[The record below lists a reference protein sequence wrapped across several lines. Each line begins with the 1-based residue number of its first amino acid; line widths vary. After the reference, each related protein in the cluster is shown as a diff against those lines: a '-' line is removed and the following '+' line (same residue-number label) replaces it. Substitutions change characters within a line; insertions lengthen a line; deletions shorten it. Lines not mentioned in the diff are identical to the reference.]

1 MNDNEDLTDKQKN
14 DELLNR
20 QEIINDKAK
29 LAETKTSRNL
39 YSTKQE
45 SNLIDNQLSNCRVQP
60 YPFTFISAVKQKLA
74 FAVQSENDNIN
85 NKLQKYLMVNEVGKM
100 DFTKP
105 LKIVKSLPK
114 TSDYS
119 NPSRESTVQRK
130 NLSPIQS
137 IQQEEIILNKESN
150 KISKSS
156 DRVSKKLD
164 FLLSQE
170 LLNEDINLKTPDVPF
185 QLFSRKKL
193 EHIRDNSREKENRT
207 KRIKKD
213 DLNLSRESDSLV
225 EETKRVK
232 HSKHV
237 SRRDVKDLI
246 FNSSVKN
253 DRHSTNLMK
262 NSDPVKKSKTT
273 NFGLSNKKDE
283 KKARSSSLQS
293 AKLSRDKSL
302 EARGK
307 TTRSESTSDRN
318 YKLHDYITIREGSR
332 LSNTDFQNQ
341 NSNGLLQ
348 NDDQQKYRNLLDS
361 KQFKHQLTSKE
372 LYKKNLEKKKLS
384 TNKLHHRPS
393 GISVHESRS
402 DDNELITKSDSIYTE
417 LSSQQ
422 IENKDEKITSTSNQN
437 LTSIDEFNSIN
448 GFKKVDTTQ
457 SSDEIFLDP
466 RKISFRE
473 HGEHGNSPQ
482 DDFCNLVT
490 PDLNLVYRP
499 KRKKD
504 LRCKSFSNDD
514 SIQGTIKQ
522 KPHSSNEKQD
532 NVPLLHPTALHM
544 QFQAELHLFDS
555 YNESIRQVMDVENS
569 LYNVKQNQERKKLQ
583 MQRLMHDTNDSSPIT
598 EKANEINN
606 DHLMLKDDITPE
618 ENKTSVQVAEVQTQT
633 ANDIATQTETLFTRD
648 NNQPQLLHHEII
660 HAPEYSSNP
669 PKISLKTI
677 EFDDFNQFED
687 ISQPSKIRTMS
698 EISLHETTSS
708 IKTET
713 GTEINIST
721 RDVTCSFNK
730 DIDLEMEQLIKDE
743 KQMYDKIEMLF
754 KSREKTLHDRT
765 RKLVKLEEQKRAL
778 RDTGQDSRI
787 SSVKKKQRALL
798 LKLQQEKDEMN
809 RLKELHKLASQ
820 ERKLM
825 LQKQRNMF
833 NPQMS
838 TKNFLTKLK
847 RSADCQSPR
856 RLSGPMKGYNIRS
869 NSSISS
875 LIDSDKSQI
884 DRSQLDE
891 KLNISDVSVNDK
903 INEKSF
909 PDLETLTSSK
919 IVDSKNNKYQKYFE
933 ESSNSSHLEIS
944 SSQKCHQMR
953 TRKFE
958 EKMPKSD
965 LLCLKSYQLDLGSKL
980 RMCQNSNNNVAVNK
994 PVDNSPAIKSESNTL
1009 GDSSK
1014 KSKLRD
1020 KGDIIMDDDNHEVV
1034 KGLKKM
1040 DKPMIL
1046 ERDSLKK
1053 SLYNQDSKA
1062 NSKRKNTKT
1071 LKSKSST
1078 NILAENISK
1087 SMLNLHS
1094 SNDIVKHKRSKF
1106 EKELI
1111 PLEDKYPQP
1120 ILEEISLN
1128 DSQNSFQAL
1137 VKHSRVVKEKNNKL
1151 LRDIASERKAAENIS
1166 AQQMIENSLID
1177 CDSSNINIKDGDL
1190 QNLGNISTRS
1200 QVSTF
1205 TISRHSSGDSEKS
1218 YSRSVVIR
1226 SQQDHHFKT
1235 SKKLEQVLHA
1245 REAALNSRRNCVED
1259 WIAWHAK
1266 LKAEENRVARME
1278 EAALKLVTATAN
1290 AFSCNDTTISSD
1302 TSDVEGRV
1310 ELLAEKLAE
1319 RRMEMVK
1326 LKKEAR
1332 KQAKQRLKALEANL
1346 LNQITKYDTTIN
1358 EMRKKLEQK
1367 RHSMK
1372 ESDKLAIEAKSIAD
1386 LKVPEIPIK
1395 RIEEIYRKNDLLRSC
1410 LETGSIGNNLINK
1423 SNSNHNDQS
1432 TSLHVSESDDQI
1444 NHSIKRVLEKNRSS
1458 TSTTN
1463 SSKKVTK
1470 STNSNDNEMDGK
1482 ELSAPMMSSDS
1493 TERKSVS
1500 FDSNEISPK
1509 SNTSTSIYSQR
1520 TNNTL
1525 SDKKLLKHSLHQ
1537 ETSENNGSIFSSKIN
1552 LLNLNNNNL
1561 SEDINTLEND
1571 LKTLSE
1577 LVSRFSKKS
1586 EDKSQPISNQP
1597 DNELST
1603 LKDITENIS
1612 KSEVAQDETNDKSKE
1627 PEDVSDVL
1635 TIKSPTSNIQTAV
1648 ESISDEASTI
1658 LPSKSVESK
1667 LSTEIDFEAKSK
1679 EILNVVE
1686 KSIISEHSKFSGN
1699 NFEIT
1704 GAALEQSMLNLH
1716 KDNEALSSDFNSLE
1730 GDIKSISEIISK
1742 MTSSKNLSIAFDNVS
1757 SSDTSHDS
1765 YSPQSFHVPNLD
1777 LKKLD
1782 QNSQTTTEI
1791 IDSSVN
1797 DSIKSQDGKLSE
1809 QEFDYTTE
1817 TVEEVSDKITEYD
1830 ENIDE
1835 EFENSNVNSNKFIE
1849 DVEDDKIM
1857 TDTENNYNKD
1867 TKNEISTSMHSKSNE
1882 LSQPLQN
1889 NSREEEQDDD
1899 EGSKEFNDDGTIS
1912 NSFKVVSRDIDS
1924 HQLSQSNETFEHEHE
1939 EKNVTD
1945 SYYQKDLTN
1954 DTNTE
1959 ESLFIPTGEST
1970 NIHELQSQLKKT
1982 TTDSM
1987 QENDKSHG
1995 DELGDILDI
2004 IERDQNPEPFESV
2017 DILSKINSNDGKE
2030 NNSFYNNE
2038 FNMTTDYEPVL
2049 QKITESLQSLEK
2061 NIENRTRDKEL
2072 GKVDCVEEKDLNFSE
2087 ELEKIDSKVKLNEYL
2102 DEALDLLNEDSE
2114 EPSRKQLDKNNDQF
2128 IMPEK
2133 LQSDKFNKI
2142 VSHTTQIRDPEYED
2156 ISEESLEVSE
2166 ILDKSETFKSKPQ
2179 KSNKMAERYE
2189 AVQQP
2194 DDVLRILDEITQK
2207 SLSSTIKEPVNRKP
2221 LNLTVQSPK
2230 YYSDDISDKNSE
2242 IKENTGV
2249 IIEEIDDIKSHLEIN
2264 LKNLNE
2270 SSKILCDKS
2279 DASNKVDED
2288 GDLAET
2294 PREIS
2299 ELEMDSPK
2307 DQNESCLDIEVLND
2321 NLLINDRN
2329 SSKLKELKSEIK
2341 SDGVLTTSEKDI
2353 EMMID
2358 KLRASLNQPGLEVV
2372 DLNARLLRI
2381 EQLQIEL
2388 QIKQLEA
2395 EEVSYYVREIP
2406 NKPPPP
2412 YTPPGIGSL
2421 SPESSPTLP
2430 LAIVPTNIDELT
2442 AFTEKATVIIFN
2454 AQQSGKD
2461 VMSLEVPPEIN
2472 ELNNDTN
2479 KVVKKDREVYNTF
2492 LFDLCKEAFAELY
2505 QSDYEKPGPSWTKPN
2520 VKTKPVIKIPKT
2532 IDELNEYVN
2541 KEVATLF
2548 GFKTKLQREN
2558 MVMRWSRKRRDR
2570 VDELLAREAQAE
2582 EDEWTKFHHDEL
2594 AVKNELTVAILDT
2607 LIFETTYVVKTV
2619 YAKKRRIMF

>member
-1 MNDNEDLTDKQKN
+1 MNDNEDLTDRQKN
-14 DELLNR
+14 DELLKR

-29 LAETKTSRNL
+29 LAEIKTNRNL

-45 SNLIDNQLSNCRVQP
+45 SNLIDNQLSSYRVQP

-74 FAVQSENDNIN
+74 FAVQSENDNLN
-85 NKLQKYLMVNEVGKM
+85 NKFQQYLMVNEVGKM

-119 NPSRESTVQRK
+119 NPSRESTAQRK
-130 NLSPIQS
+130 NLSSIQS

-156 DRVSKKLD
+156 DR
-164 FLLSQE
+164 
-170 LLNEDINLKTPDVPF
+170 
-185 QLFSRKKL
+185 LFTRKKL
-193 EHIRDNSREKENRT
+193 EHTRDNSREKENRT

-213 DLNLSRESDSLV
+213 DLNLSRESDSLA

-246 FNSSVKN
+246 SNSSVKS

-262 NSDPVKKSKTT
+262 NIDPVKKSKTT

-283 KKARSSSLQS
+283 KKVRSSSLQS

-318 YKLHDYITIREGSR
+318 YKLHDYITTRESSR
-332 LSNTDFQNQ
+332 LSNIDFQNQ

-361 KQFKHQLTSKE
+361 KQLKHQLTSKE

-437 LTSIDEFNSIN
+437 LTSINEFNSIN

-466 RKISFRE
+466 RKISFRD
-473 HGEHGNSPQ
+473 HGNSPQ
-482 DDFCNLVT
+482 DDFCNLIT

-504 LRCKSFSNDD
+504 LQRKSFPNDD

-522 KPHSSNEKQD
+522 KSHSSNEKQD

-606 DHLMLKDDITPE
+606 DHLMLKDDITTPE

-660 HAPEYSSNP
+660 NAPEYLSNP

-919 IVDSKNNKYQKYFE
+919 IVDLKNNKYQKYFE

-994 PVDNSPAIKSESNTL
+994 PVDNSPVVKCESNTL

-1020 KGDIIMDDDNHEVV
+1020 KGDIIIDDDDNHEVI
-1034 KGLKKM
+1034 KGLKKI
-1040 DKPMIL
+1040 DKPIIL
-1046 ERDSLKK
+1046 ERDSVKK
-1053 SLYNQDSKA
+1053 SPYNQDSKA

-1071 LKSKSST
+1071 FKSKSST

-1087 SMLNLHS
+1087 STLNLHS

-1106 EKELI
+1106 EKELM

-1120 ILEEISLN
+1120 IFEEISLN

-1166 AQQMIENSLID
+1166 AQHMIENSLID
-1177 CDSSNINIKDGDL
+1177 CDNSNINIKDGDL

-1346 LNQITKYDTTIN
+1346 LNQITKYDKTIN

-1410 LETGSIGNNLINK
+1410 LETGSIGNNLIIK

-1432 TSLHVSESDDQI
+1432 TNLHVSESDDQI
-1444 NHSIKRVLEKNRSS
+1444 NYSIKRVLEKNRSS
-1458 TSTTN
+1458 TSTKN
-1463 SSKKVTK
+1463 SSKKITK
-1470 STNSNDNEMDGK
+1470 STNLNDNEIDDK
-1482 ELSAPMMSSDS
+1482 QLSTAIMSSDS

-1500 FDSNEISPK
+1500 FDSNDISPK

-1520 TNNTL
+1520 TNNTHN
-1525 SDKKLLKHSLHQ
+1525 DKQLLKHSLHQ
-1537 ETSENNGSIFSSKIN
+1537 ETSENNGSIFSNKIN

-1586 EDKSQPISNQP
+1586 EEKSQSISNQP
-1597 DNELST
+1597 VNELST
-1603 LKDITENIS
+1603 LKDITENLS
-1612 KSEVAQDETNDKSKE
+1612 KSEVIQDEVTDKSRE

-1635 TIKSPTSNIQTAV
+1635 IIKTPTSNIQTAV
-1648 ESISDEASTI
+1648 ESVSDEASTI

-1742 MTSSKNLSIAFDNVS
+1742 MTSSKNLSIAIDNVS
-1757 SSDTSHDS
+1757 SSDTSYDS
-1765 YSPQSFHVPNLD
+1765 YSPQSFHVPDLD

-1791 IDSSVN
+1791 IDSNVN
-1797 DSIKSQDGKLSE
+1797 DSIKNQDGKLSE

-1817 TVEEVSDKITEYD
+1817 TVEEISDKITEYD

-1835 EFENSNVNSNKFIE
+1835 ELENSNRLIE

-1857 TDTENNYNKD
+1857 TDTENICNKD

-1882 LSQPLQN
+1882 FSQSLQN
-1889 NSREEEQDDD
+1889 NSREGEQDDD
-1899 EGSKEFNDDGTIS
+1899 DESSKEFNDDGTIS

-1970 NIHELQSQLKKT
+1970 NIHELQSQLQKT
-1982 TTDSM
+1982 TADSM

-2004 IERDQNPEPFESV
+2004 IERDQNPEQPFESV
-2017 DILSKINSNDGKE
+2017 GILSKINSNDGKE
-2030 NNSFYNNE
+2030 NNSFYSNE
-2038 FNMTTDYEPVL
+2038 LNMTTDYEPVL
-2049 QKITESLQSLEK
+2049 QKITESLQSLER

-2072 GKVDCVEEKDLNFSE
+2072 GKVNSVEEKDLNFSE
-2087 ELEKIDSKVKLNEYL
+2087 EIEKIDSKVELNEYL
-2102 DEALDLLNEDSE
+2102 DEALDLLHEDSE
-2114 EPSRKQLDKNNDQF
+2114 EHSRKQLENNDKF
-2128 IMPEK
+2128 IMPEVQNSKK

-2207 SLSSTIKEPVNRKP
+2207 SLSSIIKEPVNRKP

-2230 YYSDDISDKNSE
+2230 YYSDDISDKDSE

-2264 LKNLNE
+2264 LKHSNE
-2270 SSKILCDKS
+2270 RGKILCDKS
-2279 DASNKVDED
+2279 DAPNKVGDD

-2321 NLLINDRN
+2321 SLLVNDRN

-2607 LIFETTYVVKTV
+2607 LIFETTNVVKTV